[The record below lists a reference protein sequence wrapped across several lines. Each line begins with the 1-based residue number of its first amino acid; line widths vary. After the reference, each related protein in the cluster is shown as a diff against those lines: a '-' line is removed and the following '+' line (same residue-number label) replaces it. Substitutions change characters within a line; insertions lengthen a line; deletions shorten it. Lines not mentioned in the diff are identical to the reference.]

1 MRLGNQSVA
10 QMINEYQFSLSKL
23 NVKETY
29 YVLDYKIL
37 EIQSCVLLICVF
49 QKLIISSVQSS
60 HSIVSNS
67 LQSHGLQHA
76 RPRCPSPTP
85 GVYSD
90 SCPLSR
96 WYHPTIS
103 SSVVPFSSR
112 LQSFPHQGLFKW
124 VSSSHQ
130 VNKILEFQ
138 LQPQSFQWIFRIDFL
153 EDGLVG
159 FPCSP
164 RNCQESSPT
173 PQFKS
178 INSSA
183 LNFIVQLSHP
193 YMTTGKA
200 IALTRW
206 TFIVKVISLPF
217 NMLSRLIITLLPR
230 SKRLL
235 ISWVQSPSAVILEPR
250 NIKSFTVS
258 TVSPS
263 ICHILVSQKISS
275 KLLNWSVK

>member
-1 MRLGNQSVA
+1 
-10 QMINEYQFSLSKL
+10 MINEYEFSLSKL

-90 SCPLSR
+90 SCPLSW
-96 WYHPTIS
+96 WYHRTIS

-153 EDGLVG
+153 YDGLVES
-159 FPCSP
+159 PCSP
-164 RNCQESSPT
+164 RDSQESSLT
-173 PQFKS
+173 PRFK
-178 INSSA
+178 
-183 LNFIVQLSHP
+183 
-193 YMTTGKA
+193 G
-200 IALTRW
+200 
-206 TFIVKVISLPF
+206 
-217 NMLSRLIITLLPR
+217 
-230 SKRLL
+230 
-235 ISWVQSPSAVILEPR
+235 
-250 NIKSFTVS
+250 
-258 TVSPS
+258 
-263 ICHILVSQKISS
+263 ISS
-275 KLLNWSVK
+275 STFNFLYSLTFTSMHDYWKNHSFDYVDLCQKSKVSAF